1 MRVESIIQQLLS
13 KIWIDP
19 EIKKLL
25 NEDIFINSHIHID
38 PTAYIEGKY
47 FMRLLDEIEA
57 DYEDLPTDL
66 IAKALIKMTYWIIMV
81 SVMINL
87 ANKKLIKLHSAG
99 KGVSKKVLEDKVKV
113 AMVLS
118 NRTGHF
124 TLNYPLK
131 EEIRLVAN
139 DGKDVTVQIPIH
151 DWVAGI
157 LNAVR
162 RTPISDLDDTTIINN
177 EAFKIFVDNTEY
189 SILDFPDIL
198 IKKLFKI

>member
-1 MRVESIIQQLLS
+1 MWAESIMQQLLA
-13 KIWIDP
+13 KIWINP

-25 NEDIFINSHIHID
+25 NKDIFINHIHID
-38 PTAYIEGKY
+38 PTAYIDSKY
-47 FMRLLDEIEA
+47 FRRLLDEIEA

-87 ANKKLIKLHSAG
+87 ANNKLVKLYSTG
-99 KGVSKKVLEDKVKV
+99 KGISKKALEDKVKV

-118 NRTGHF
+118 NQTGRF
-124 TLNYPLK
+124 ALNYPLK

-139 DGKDVTVQIPIH
+139 DGEDVTVQIPIH

-157 LNAVR
+157 LNTVR
-162 RTPISDLDDTTIINN
+162 RIPISDLDDTTIIDN
-177 EAFKIFVDNTEY
+177 EAFKIIVDNTEY
-189 SILDFPDIL
+189 SISDFPDIL
-198 IKKLFKI
+198 IKKLFKK